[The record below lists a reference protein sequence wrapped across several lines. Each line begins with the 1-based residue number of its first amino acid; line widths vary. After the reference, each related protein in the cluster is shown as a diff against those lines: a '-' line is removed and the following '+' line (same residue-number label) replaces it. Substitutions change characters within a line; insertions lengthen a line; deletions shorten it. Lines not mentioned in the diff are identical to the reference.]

1 MWVLGHRRDTFDHAR
16 PCAVFVVDGHGD
28 KSRMA
33 MIPSGITR
41 SETEPQKWP
50 RSKTPLR
57 FSTEGDIHGG
67 NTAGVTDAK

>member
-16 PCAVFVVDGHGD
+16 PRAVFVVDGHGD
-28 KSRMA
+28 KSRDDDDPQRDHEIA
-33 MIPSGITR
+33 NRT
-41 SETEPQKWP
+41 SEP